1 MINAIVNQNQLVILM
16 KKWSIILSLFL
27 LVILSACTNNTTP
40 LPVIPPAEEQFP
52 GLDDAEYVL
61 INPPLDAAHGY
72 NFNQP
77 ADVYVGVDNFLY
89 VADTGND
96 RIVMLDAGGQLQGVS
111 GYIPHPEA
119 ITQNDSLQLLI
130 VNKTNVIYRIDL
142 VSVDHQIDIAPI
154 DTVFQQASE
163 PTRQFTGITVHN
175 GFEYYVTV
183 IDVADSSSNFKEFSF
198 IYDFNANHTLK
209 GPLPLHVNGTGLF
222 SAILPTGIVSLREQW
237 LDISLTREKTP
248 AFIFSQTGRTSLLN
262 NNFRVQYITTTII
275 EGDEVLTPNVG
286 LINTDIYDPGK
297 FYNPEDVT
305 IDRSGFI
312 FVVDAGQPPGSP
324 GFDNNPPGFYRFS
337 SSSGKQI
344 QAFIGDG
351 SNSDHLFFNNPKG
364 IAILPFEEDQ
374 IVYVA
379 DTGNNRVLMFK
390 LSTDL

>member
-1 MINAIVNQNQLVILM
+1 MRFVVLLITTLILLG
-16 KKWSIILSLFL
+16 I
-27 LVILSACTNNTTP
+27 SACTTNDTK
-40 LPVIPPAEEQFP
+40 LPVIPPGEEQFP
-52 GLDDAEYVL
+52 SLDDVEYVL

-72 NFNQP
+72 DFNQP
-77 ADVYVGVDNFLY
+77 SDVYIGVDNFLY

-111 GYIPHPEA
+111 QYIPHPEA

-142 VSVDHQIDIAPI
+142 VSVGHQIGAAPV

-163 PTRQFTGITVHN
+163 PNRQFTGITVHN

-183 IDVADSSSNFKEFSF
+183 IDIADSSSNFKAFSF

-248 AFIFSQTGRTSLLN
+248 AFIFSQTGRTSLLT
-262 NNFRVQYITTTII
+262 NNFKVQFITTTII
-275 EGDEVLTPNVG
+275 EGDEVLTPNIG
-286 LINTDIYDPGK
+286 LLNTDIYDPNK
-297 FYNPEDVT
+297 FYNPEDVA

-312 FVVDAGQPPGSP
+312 FVVDAGRSP
-324 GFDNNPPGFYRFS
+324 GDPDYSQSPPAFYRFS
-337 SSSGKQI
+337 SNSGKQV
-344 QAFIGDG
+344 QAYIGDG
-351 SNSDHLFFNNPKG
+351 SNPDRITFDNPKG
-364 IAILPFEEDQ
+364 IAILPFEEEQ
-374 IVYVA
+374 ILYIA
-379 DTGNNRVLMFK
+379 DTGNNRVLLFK